1 MYLSRALSST
11 HFSPTHKTE
20 SGASVI
26 VIINHHHH
34 LDQTIIGAGAISFAY
49 TNVYLLQP
57 NVASLLPIHPSTFHT
72 SSPLIELG
80 LPCLLPTKPA
90 LEPLNTRTSV
100 PRFPRL
106 TINKPFSRRDSS
118 FSDDSLR
125 HLDRCFRKRKKN

>member
-57 NVASLLPIHPSTFHT
+57 NVASLLPIHPLNFSHFFATNRVGIALLAAYQACSRTFEHPHLGPSF
-72 SSPLIELG
+72 SSPDHQQTVQQAGFLFLG
-80 LPCLLPTKPA
+80 
-90 LEPLNTRTSV
+90 
-100 PRFPRL
+100 
-106 TINKPFSRRDSS
+106 
-118 FSDDSLR
+118 
-125 HLDRCFRKRKKN
+125 